1 MGMHRIRNLSRGGWL
16 AIGILLA
23 LVLAPS
29 AAIATAAGVTEITG
43 PGGQRAAVTDA
54 GQLDVTQT
62 TAGNYEVR
70 DGSEDT
76 TLTTPACLS
85 FPAISATTGF
95 VIKEIT
101 VSVDSDPSPGTSD
114 LGLYEGPD
122 CDVTQVI
129 TTLTPASLGMTVLPL
144 DPGLA
149 IPKGGTFSFAVQDM
163 GAFVTLYGYK
173 VPASEISGY
182 TPNH

>member
-1 MGMHRIRNLSRGGWL
+1 MGMQRIRKVSRGGWL

-54 GQLDVTQT
+54 GQLTVTQT
-62 TAGNYEVR
+62 TAGSYEVR
-70 DGSEDT
+70 GGSEDT
-76 TLTTPACLS
+76 TTTTPACLS

-101 VSVDSDPSPGTSD
+101 VSVYSDPSPGTSE
-114 LGLYEGPD
+114 LGLDEGPN
-122 CDVTQVI
+122 CNVAQVI
-129 TTLTPASLGMTVLPL
+129 TTLTPASVGMTVLPI

-149 IPKGGTFSFAVQDM
+149 IPAGGTFSFAVQDM

-173 VPASEISGY
+173 VPSSEVSGY

>member
-1 MGMHRIRNLSRGGWL
+1 M
-16 AIGILLA
+16 
-23 LVLAPS
+23 
-29 AAIATAAGVTEITG
+29 
-43 PGGQRAAVTDA
+43 
-54 GQLDVTQT
+54 
-62 TAGNYEVR
+62 
-70 DGSEDT
+70 
-76 TLTTPACLS
+76 
-85 FPAISATTGF
+85 
-95 VIKEIT
+95 IKEIT

-129 TTLTPASLGMTVLPL
+129 TTLTPASLCMTVLPL

-149 IPKGGTFSFAVQDM
+149 IPRGGTFSFAVQDM